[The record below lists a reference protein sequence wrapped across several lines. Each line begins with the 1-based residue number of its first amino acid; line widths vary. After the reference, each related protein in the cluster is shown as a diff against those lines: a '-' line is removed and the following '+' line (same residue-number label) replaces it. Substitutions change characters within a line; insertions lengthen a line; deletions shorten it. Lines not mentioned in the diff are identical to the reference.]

1 MNTLSLS
8 VVLKFYLGAAPSP
21 PPPPP
26 LAQVTAMNHRGS
38 GSKEDSPETV
48 LTLALE
54 RAALINYKM
63 VYKRMEA
70 ASEEDPVLINST

>member
-1 MNTLSLS
+1 
-8 VVLKFYLGAAPSP
+8 
-21 PPPPP
+21 
-26 LAQVTAMNHRGS
+26 MNHRGL
-38 GSKEDSPETV
+38 GSKEDSPEMV

-63 VYKRMEA
+63 VYKRMET